1 MGMPLVSCVMATKNR
16 RRFIPQA
23 LRCFQRRTYANAEL
37 ILVDDGDR
45 PVGSLCRDVPGVRY
59 LRLTQ
64 PSVQGTKINLGIEAA
79 RGEWIQ
85 KLDDDDY
92 YAPAF
97 LATSARNRPAS
108 DFAGTIVTRCCFLL
122 TMRGRKEV
130 WHSGHGWNTGGSLF
144 FHRSL
149 WKTQPFRDVNQSVD
163 THLLRDLR
171 PEIKR
176 ICDVEQYI
184 VVRHG
189 TNTWNWGIAEGV
201 RMSVEQYF
209 AGRAIYTK
217 TLEELVPARDA
228 ADYRKLLRQ
237 G

>member
-37 ILVDDGDR
+37 IIVDDGDR
-45 PVGSLCRDVPGVRY
+45 PVGSLCGDVPGVRY

-64 PSVQGTKINLGIEAA
+64 PASQGTKLNLGIEAA
-79 RGEWIQ
+79 RGDRLQ

-92 YAPAF
+92 YAPDF
-97 LATSARNRPAS
+97 IATSARNLPARELE
-108 DFAGTIVTRCCFLL
+108 GMIVTRCCFLL
-122 TMRGRKEV
+122 LMRDRREV
-130 WHSGHGWNTGGSLF
+130 WHSGHGWKTGGTLF

-149 WKTQPFRDVNQSVD
+149 WRRQAFRDANQSVD

-171 PEIKR
+171 PQIKR
-176 ICDVEQYI
+176 ICDVEQYM

-189 TNTWNWGIAEGV
+189 TNTWNWGIADGARV
-201 RMSVEQYF
+201 SVEEYF
-209 AGRAIYTK
+209 ARRAVYEK
-217 TLEELVPARDA
+217 TLEELVPAADA
-228 ADYRKLLRQ
+228 AAYRKLLGQ